1 VSFLQ
6 IHVHRRRFG
15 TLILCEDA
23 RVLLVLSFLL
33 ILLHLLDVA
42 ATEFVRMLRNCV
54 ILKLEIAHVVWLM
67 ETLRMLLASGASI
80 TLCHLVHRGAS
91 VDDLACEGA
100 LNGLSAC

>member
-1 VSFLQ
+1 MSFLQ

-23 RVLLVLSFLL
+23 RVLLVLSFW
-33 ILLHLLDVA
+33 LHA
-42 ATEFVRMLRNCV
+42 TATEFVRMLRNCV

-67 ETLRMLLASGASI
+67 KTLWMLLASSASI

-91 VDDLACEGA
+91 VDGLACEGA

>member
-6 IHVHRRRFG
+6 IDVTAHVHGRRFG

-23 RVLLVLSFLL
+23 RVLLVLSFW
-33 ILLHLLDVA
+33 LHVA

-54 ILKLEIAHVVWLM
+54 ILELEIAHVLWLM
-67 ETLRMLLASGASI
+67 ETLWMLLACGAST
-80 TLCHLVHRGAS
+80 TLRHLVHRGAS

-100 LNGLSAC
+100 LNGLSTC